1 LDHALILLPEFLL
14 VLLSLACLAFGRF
27 APRIVAPLATFG
39 LVAILGVLIGQAMT
53 GALGG
58 PAFADAVQIGPFAW
72 LLRGAIL
79 LAAAAASA
87 LAWGEDPARPDLSFG
102 LLTASA
108 VGAMGLA
115 GSADLLVLFLSIA
128 LMGFPLLGLIAL
140 GRGPARSEGA
150 MKLFMTQGM
159 AAAVLLFAFTWAF
172 GLGGSTSFMALGASL
187 QTPDTLLTFVML
199 LMLGGLSFTVAA
211 FPFHAWLPDTLEA
224 SAPSTGAW
232 LLGGAALA
240 AVAGLLRVLVMVFST
255 NASLWAPYVTGLAVL
270 SLLAGGLLALAQ
282 ADLRRMLGFLAVA
295 TTGFLMLA
303 LVAASH
309 AAASQEALGALLMT
323 ELTSAIASIG
333 LMAGFGASQARSLA
347 DLGGLHR
354 RSPALALALTACAL
368 GLAALPFAGAFW
380 ARLTLIR
387 ALLVYVSQSMQ
398 FGAIALAVLAMGITV
413 LVAYATLRIPKA
425 IYLGPSDP
433 EDPGLAFPAG
443 HAAVLMVCAL
453 LSVAFF
459 VAPAPLW
466 ALVSFAT
473 IGF

>member
-1 LDHALILLPEFLL
+1 MDHALILLPEFLL
-14 VLLSLACLAFGRF
+14 VLLSLAILAFGRF
-27 APRIVAPLATFG
+27 APRISPPLATFG
-39 LVAILGVLIGQAMT
+39 LVAALGILVGQAMT

-79 LAAAAASA
+79 LAATASA
-87 LAWGEDPARPDLSFG
+87 AMAWSEPPTRPDLYFG

-115 GSADLLVLFLSIA
+115 GAADLLVLFLSYA
-128 LMGFPLLGLIAL
+128 LMGLPLLGMLAL
-140 GRGPARSEGA
+140 GRGPARSEAA
-150 MKLFMTQGM
+150 MKLFMTQGV

-172 GLGGSTSFMALGASL
+172 GLGGSTSFVALGAAL

-211 FPFHAWLPDTLEA
+211 FPFHAWLPDVTEA
-224 SAPSTGAW
+224 SHASTGAW
-232 LLGGAALA
+232 ILGGAGLA
-240 AVAGLLRVLVMVFST
+240 AVAGLLRVLMMVFST
-255 NASLWAPYVTGLAVL
+255 NTALWAPYVTGLAVF

-303 LVAASH
+303 LMAASH
-309 AAASQEALGALLMT
+309 AASSQEALSALLMT
-323 ELTSAIASIG
+323 ALTTAVATMG
-333 LMAGFGASQARSLA
+333 LFAGLGATQARSLA

-354 RSPALALALTACAL
+354 RSPALALAMTACAL
-368 GLAALPFAGAFW
+368 GLAALPLAGAFW

-398 FGAIALAVLAMGITV
+398 FGIIALAVLAMGMTV
-413 LVAYATLRIPKA
+413 LVAYTALRIPKA

-433 EDPGLAFPAG
+433 ERADLAFPAG
-443 HAAVLMVCAL
+443 HTAVLMVCAL

-473 IGF
+473 RGF